1 MLFLSNYTTFFAV
14 FAYYNKIKCYLEGL
28 TMNWNYVGFSQIK
41 PMGFLKNYMQRDL
54 DGFIGHLDELLPTL
68 IVEDDIYHLNRRGTG
83 DASPELGLVEIVPGQ
98 DDQFA
103 WWNSETQGNWLDGLV
118 RTAVMLE
125 SEESLKKALFYLTR
139 ILNGQT
145 ADGYIGIYKPDLR
158 FKTGRENG
166 ELWAQTTALRAL
178 LFYYEYSKDAELF
191 QRIKNAIRLTMQAFP
206 IGNSTPF
213 DLSLDTSLFTCGTE
227 HGLTYVDLMETMHR
241 LTGEKEYLDYA
252 VFLYAAFNSVKVSND
267 DVQIMNLI
275 NQDYRFKQHGVHT
288 YEHLRALTMA
298 AFASSNPENE
308 KALSCYCQKLPNYLT
323 PAGGPIGD
331 ECVWEHYGDP
341 TKYGYEYCSLQELL
355 HSYTLLLQRTGDLVW
370 ADKIEW
376 LLFNAAMG
384 AHHPT
389 ASAITYLNS
398 DNVYSLQGS
407 FQQEQDYT
415 VYENQTRYKYSP
427 THQDVAVCCVPNA
440 GRILPYYLQSMW
452 LRENTTYTK
461 VLYGDSIFTTS
472 VNETPVTISEQSN
485 YPFGNVLQFIVA
497 TERPVEFTLA
507 FRIPS
512 WCTSISSSLPFQQEN
527 DKLIFSKIWQEQ
539 EAFELSFNYVIK
551 ENIDIIGDVYYSY
564 GPLVYGLSLPSQE
577 KIVRTYADSEL
588 KDSHILPLVSTN
600 IDYSAL
606 TSSLVNATYENGNIS
621 LELFN
626 NQKMLTENVNLI
638 PMQKCSLR
646 RITFPLKGVSK

>member
-1 MLFLSNYTTFFAV
+1 
-14 FAYYNKIKCYLEGL
+14 
-28 TMNWNYVGFSQIK
+28 MNWNYVGFSQIK